1 MNRYITIAL
10 LITFLDATGMGLIM
24 PVLPTLLEEFS
35 VKDSIATHYGL
46 ILALY
51 ALMQVI
57 FAPILGQLSDK
68 YGRKPILILSL
79 IGVVCDYT
87 LLSFSS
93 ALWMLY
99 LGRMVAGISAATGAI
114 AASMIADHTNAAER
128 TKWFGR
134 LGAAFG
140 AGLIAGPA
148 IGGFIGQYSAHLP
161 FAVAAILNALALI
174 MVILRFPKTPSQKA
188 EQDLLEIPQSDISN
202 TPFRQIIK
210 PVLLLL
216 TLFFTV
222 QLIGQVPA
230 TIWVLFTEYRFDWNT
245 FNIGLSLAG
254 LGLMHIIFQAFIAGY
269 MATRWKN
276 ETIFVLGFILDA
288 SAFLL
293 LAFISN
299 VWLLLPAL
307 VLLAG
312 GGMAL
317 PALQGLISVKTAK
330 EHQGKLQ
337 GIIVSL
343 TNITGIIGPP
353 LFAIIYAKTVTL
365 WDGTLWIIGASLYSL
380 LLMLYFLYQKIN
392 RKEKYTLMN
401 NIHRNVNLDK

>member
-35 VKDSIATHYGL
+35 VKESIATHYGF
-46 ILALY
+46 ILAIY

-68 YGRKPILILSL
+68 FGRKPVLILSL
-79 IGVVCDYT
+79 IGAVCDYT

-99 LGRMVAGISAATGAI
+99 LGRMIAGISAATGAV
-114 AASMIADHTNAAER
+114 AASMVADHTKKAER
-128 TKWFGR
+128 TKWFGK

-148 IGGFIGQYSAHLP
+148 IGGFIGQYSAHFP
-161 FAVAAILNALALI
+161 FIIHIL
-174 MVILRFPKTPSQKA
+174 
-188 EQDLLEIPQSDISN
+188 
-202 TPFRQIIK
+202 K

-216 TLFFTV
+216 MLFFTV
-222 QLIGQVPA
+222 QLIGQIPA
-230 TIWVLFTEYRFDWNT
+230 STWVLFTEYRFEWNT

-254 LGLMHIIFQAFIAGY
+254 LGLMHIIFQAFVAGY
-269 MATRWKN
+269 IASRWKN
-276 ETIFVLGFILDA
+276 ETVFILGFILDA

-293 LAFISN
+293 LAFISQ
-299 VWLLLPAL
+299 VWLVIPTLI
-307 VLLAG
+307 LLAG
-312 GGMAL
+312 GGIAL
-317 PALQGLISVKTAK
+317 PALQGLISIKTAD
-330 EHQGKLQ
+330 EHQGKIQ
-337 GIIVSL
+337 GIMVSL

-353 LFAIIYAKTVTL
+353 IFAFSFAKTVTN
-365 WDGTLWIIGASLYSL
+365 WDGTLWLIGAVLYSIL
-380 LLMLYFLYQKIN
+380 LGLYFLYQKI
-392 RKEKYTLMN
+392 RAYKQLKSQTA
-401 NIHRNVNLDK
+401 